1 VSSNKKRNA
10 GQSVSEIVQDY
21 IEDYIRGLIPEG
33 NPLLE
38 AFRIRAVADEIPII
52 HPEVQNYIEILIKSR
67 NIKSILEI
75 GTAVGYSASVFA
87 TAMGSMGQVDTIE
100 RSLKMVSEAGD
111 NIGELGIS
119 SQINLIL
126 GDALEKVE
134 TITKTYDM
142 IFLDGAKGHYI
153 HLLDACL
160 RCLKPGGVLV
170 SDNVL
175 FKGMIASDALVIRRK
190 ITIVKR
196 MRKYLEAISDHPQLL
211 TTVLPLGDGLAVS
224 WMKN

>member
-1 VSSNKKRNA
+1 MN
-10 GQSVSEIVQDY
+10 EIVQDY
-21 IEDYIRGLIPEG
+21 IEDYIRGLIPKG

-38 AFRIRAVADEIPII
+38 AFRIDAISKGIPII
-52 HPEVQNYIEILIKSR
+52 HSEVQNYIEILIKSR

-75 GTAVGYSASVFA
+75 GTAVGYSASIFVN
-87 TAMGSMGQVDTIE
+87 AMGPQGMIDTIE
-100 RSLKMVSEAGD
+100 RSLKMVTQADE
-111 NIGELGIS
+111 NIEKLGMS
-119 SQINLIL
+119 HQVNLIL

-134 TITKTYDM
+134 TLNKTYDM
-142 IFLDGAKGHYI
+142 IFLDGGKAHYI

-175 FKGMIASDALVIRRK
+175 FKGMIASNALVSRRK

-196 MRKYLEAISDHPQLL
+196 MRKYLEAISNHPQLL
-211 TTVLPLGDGLAVS
+211 TTILPLGDGLAIS
-224 WMKN
+224 WMKE